1 MARQASSKTANS
13 AANLDFKGGFQPFGI
28 HHSNFVIPSALP
40 CELFCGT
47 PQTRKRLAG
56 NLN

>member
-28 HHSNFVIPSALP
+28 HHSSFVIPSALP
-40 CELFCGT
+40 GQIFYSSL
-47 PQTRKRLAG
+47 KRG
-56 NLN
+56 SV